1 MRLFITIAG
10 VLMVALALSGVTAA
24 AGPPTDRGPATHIVV
39 FNDGVDADAASQDLA
54 QAHGLV
60 REFVYSQALNGASFI
75 VPPGRVA
82 AIESDPRVAFIER
95 NQIVKAFAQELPTGV
110 DRIDA
115 ALSSTANIDGADDRV
130 DVDIAIIDTG
140 IDLDHPDLNVVAS
153 INCARG
159 GPFGGGCKGGGDD
172 GNGHGTHVAGTA
184 AALDNG
190 IGVVGVAPGARLW
203 AVRVLDNSGSGW
215 MSWIVGGID
224 WVTANADQIDVANM
238 SLGCACDSAALD
250 AAIAGSVA
258 AGVVYTVAA
267 GNSGSDA
274 AGYSP
279 ANHPDVITVSAIA
292 DFDGQGGALAATT
305 CRSDAGSD
313 DTFATF
319 SNDGS
324 LIEIA
329 APGVC
334 ILSTWNDGGYN
345 TISGTSMASP
355 HAAGAAA
362 LYIAASGTVA
372 DGAGAA
378 AVRDA
383 LIAAG
388 TPQGDADGFT
398 GDTDGHAE
406 PLLNV
411 GDTAAEPDTAGPV
424 ISNVAAGNI
433 TDTSA
438 DITWGTDEASDS
450 VVNYGTTTD
459 LGSNASVGGLV
470 TSHLVGLS
478 GLTAETT
485 YYYEVQSTDSSGNSA
500 TDDNGGSYYTF
511 TTAAADTTG
520 PVISNVAAGN
530 ITDTSAD
537 ITWDT
542 DEASDSVVNYGTTT
556 ALGSNASVTG
566 LVTSHLVGL
575 SGLTTGT
582 TYYYEVQSTDSS
594 GNPSTDDNGESY
606 YTFVTAAAPAE
617 ASTVSVGSIT
627 YATSGGKNRDKH
639 LLITVALV
647 DDLGNPASNASVTID
662 LFRDGSFVASGTGTT
677 GEAGTLTFTLN
688 NAASGCYE
696 TTVTDVSAG
705 TLTWDGATPANGL
718 CK

>member
-10 VLMVALALSGVTAA
+10 VLMVALAFSGVTAA

-60 REFVYSQALNGASFI
+60 REFVYSKALNGASFI

-411 GDTAAEPDTAGPV
+411 GDTEAGPQAPKANAGADV
-424 ISNVAAGNI
+424 TVSDGDGSGAETVSLDGSGSSDADGTIVSYEWDLNGDGSTDAAGTSPVVTFTFALGVHTVTLTVRDNDGSTGTDDVVVTVGPNQAPAANAGPDQTVGDTDGNGSEDVTLDGSSSTDADGSIDSYEWDVDGDGI
-433 TDTSA
+433 TDATGTSPVWNFA
-438 DITWGTDEASDS
+438 LGAHTVTLTVTDNAGAASSDS
-450 VVNYGTTTD
+450 VVIT
-459 LGSNASVGGLV
+459 V
-470 TSHLVGLS
+470 T
-478 GLTAETT
+478 E
-485 YYYEVQSTDSSGNSA
+485 
-500 TDDNGGSYYTF
+500 
-511 TTAAADTTG
+511 
-520 PVISNVAAGN
+520 
-530 ITDTSAD
+530 
-537 ITWDT
+537 
-542 DEASDSVVNYGTTT
+542 
-556 ALGSNASVTG
+556 
-566 LVTSHLVGL
+566 
-575 SGLTTGT
+575 
-582 TYYYEVQSTDSS
+582 
-594 GNPSTDDNGESY
+594 PS
-606 YTFVTAAAPAE
+606 AAPT
-617 ASTVSVGSIT
+617 SVSVGSIIYT
-627 YATSGGKNRDKH
+627 TTGGRNRDKH
-639 LLITVALV
+639 LEITLALV
-647 DDLGNPASNASVTID
+647 DNQGNPASNASVTID